1 MRMHRNIWSAVA
13 LGALGALVT
22 SSVAFAGADVK
33 NGKALYDADCA
44 KCHGK
49 TGDGDGKLG
58 RSLEHKPTNFNDK
71 AKLAADDELTKS
83 IRGGSKAI
91 GKSGDMDGFPK
102 YTDEQLADVIGYL
115 KTLAK

>member
-1 MRMHRNIWSAVA
+1 MKMHWTIGSAVV
-13 LGALGALVT
+13 LGALVA
-22 SSVAFAGADVK
+22 SSAVHAACDVK

-71 AKLAADDELTKS
+71 TKVAADDELTKS

-102 YTDEQLADVIGYL
+102 YTDEQIADVIGYL